1 MRDGES
7 NISILELR
15 TLTVPGKSSQ
25 LKKIYIFQWA
35 AQKTLEIMKTRQKS
49 SNKKERKLLKL
60 SEKAPEKSTEKHIK
74 NIVLVRKTRS
84 FKKPGGGGGALK
96 KIIFA
101 SKKRL
106 KIMKKNKTKNN
117 QNFCP

>member
-15 TLTVPGKSSQ
+15 TLTVPGKFSQ

-84 FKKPGGGGGALK
+84 FKKPGGGGGGIEENHICFK
-96 KIIFA
+96 K
-101 SKKRL
+101 
-106 KIMKKNKTKNN
+106 T
-117 QNFCP
+117 P

>member
-1 MRDGES
+1 
-7 NISILELR
+7 
-15 TLTVPGKSSQ
+15 
-25 LKKIYIFQWA
+25 
-35 AQKTLEIMKTRQKS
+35 MKTRQKS

-74 NIVLVRKTRS
+74 ILFWSEKREVLKNR
-84 FKKPGGGGGALK
+84 GALK

-106 KIMKKNKTKNN
+106 KTYTLPAEFII
-117 QNFCP
+117 

>member
-25 LKKIYIFQWA
+25 FKKKYIFQWA

-60 SEKAPEKSTEKHIK
+60 SEKAPEKSTEKHMK

-84 FKKPGGGGGALK
+84 FKKPGGGALK

-106 KIMKKNKTKNN
+106 KIMTINKTKNN

>member
-84 FKKPGGGGGALK
+84 FKKPGGGGGGIEENDICFK
-96 KIIFA
+96 KP
-101 SKKRL
+101 L
-106 KIMKKNKTKNN
+106 KIMKKKQNKNN